1 MLAAYLTLLR
11 HNRNFRLLWLAQIVS
26 ELGDWF
32 YTLAVYNLLLELT
45 GSKAQAVGLAVVLQV
60 LPSTFAAPTAGVLND
75 RISRKRIM
83 IGADLVR
90 FFIVLGMLLV
100 RTPSM
105 VWLVYPLLLVE
116 TIGAAFFEPAHSSV
130 IPNIVPENQ
139 VLAANALASI
149 TWSFCLAAG
158 ASLGGIA
165 AVWLGRDAVFV
176 LNACSF
182 LLSAWLIRRMN
193 FAEPH
198 AADRPPLRARELV
211 EFTPILEGIR
221 YIRRHPRLFA
231 TVFVKGGI
239 GLLGANNVLLPILGE
254 RVFPVKLAGLDH
266 SRAAL
271 LGMSM
276 LMGARGV
283 GAIIGPLIGG
293 RWAGEQ
299 PLPHARRHPG
309 RLRDRRRRLRL
320 PRLLHV
326 ARRRH
331 LRRRRRA
338 RRKLHQLGL
347 LQHAPPD
354 LHRRPLPRTRL
365 QRGFRHLHARHLRQ
379 QLSGRR
385 RHRFRRLPA
394 RLRRRHRPRHAR
406 PRRGVGRRAPS
417 HQASLNQ
424 AEGTVAHPNAP
435 GPGEIRLQ

>member
-116 TIGAAFFEPAHSSV
+116 TIGAAFFEPAHNSV
-130 IPNIVPENQ
+130 IPNIVPRKSGARRQ
-139 VLAANALASI
+139 CAVLHYLVVSASQP
-149 TWSFCLAAG
+149 AQ
-158 ASLGGIA
+158 SLGGIA
-165 AVWLGRDAVFV
+165 AVWLGRNAVFV

-193 FAEPH
+193 FDEPH

-221 YIRRHPRLFA
+221 YVRRHPRLYA

-266 SRAAL
+266 NRAAL

-283 GAIIGPLIGG
+283 GAIIGPLISG

-299 PLPHARRHPG
+299 HSRMRTGILIGFVTAAAGYVCLGSSTSLAIAIFAVVAAHAG
-309 RLRDRRRRLRL
+309 SSTNW
-320 PRLLHV
+320 V
-326 ARRRH
+326 FSST
-331 LRRRRRA
+331 
-338 RRKLHQLGL
+338 L
-347 LQHAPPD
+347 LQIYTEDRFRGRVFSADFGICMLGISASSYLAGLAIDWGVSPRAFAVAIGLVMLVPAAAWAVA
-354 LHRRPLPRTRL
+354 LHRTRRP
-365 QRGFRHLHARHLRQ
+365 
-379 QLSGRR
+379 
-385 RHRFRRLPA
+385 
-394 RLRRRHRPRHAR
+394 
-406 PRRGVGRRAPS
+406 
-417 HQASLNQ
+417 
-424 AEGTVAHPNAP
+424 
-435 GPGEIRLQ
+435 